1 MILNI
6 RQIHPQDL
14 PHLYCSDWRV
24 RAEVRAIHHQ
34 VPRNNKPTLTST
46 RLSSTPTKVCPAQA
60 ATMIRK
66 EVPAC
71 PPKS

>member
-1 MILNI
+1 MILNVK
-6 RQIHPQDL
+6 QIHPQDL

-34 VPRNNKPTLTST
+34 APRNNRSTLTST
-46 RLSSTPTKVCPAQA
+46 PTKACPAQA
-60 ATMIRK
+60 MNRTGTRE

>member
-1 MILNI
+1 MILNVK
-6 RQIHPQDL
+6 QIHPQDL

-34 VPRNNKPTLTST
+34 APRNNRSTLTP
-46 RLSSTPTKVCPAQA
+46 TPTKACPAQA

>member
-1 MILNI
+1 MIVNVK
-6 RQIHPQDL
+6 QIHPQDL

-34 VPRNNKPTLTST
+34 LPKYNRPT
-46 RLSSTPTKVCPAQA
+46 STPTRPYPAPA
-60 ATMIRK
+60 PVMNRTGTRE
-66 EVPAC
+66 EVSVC